1 MKDLVERLITILE
14 EDFDARND
22 RVRLNAET
30 ELAALGLSS
39 LNLMKLMVRLE
50 STFEIEFADEDL
62 DLTRLGRVQ
71 DLADYISQ
79 RCRGVA

>member
-22 RVRLNAET
+22 PVRLNAET

-79 RCRGVA
+79 R